1 MFWGLVSLLS
11 PHLCVERAC
20 QDSSPERARRAAPCT
35 RTAADHQIST
45 CRAEL
50 RQAQPRV
57 RWCGR
62 ASTGSRWRS
71 DLGSQRWQSFY
82 RHSGKWPEVFEMG
95 AQAGMAAT
103 LGLQVITLEAPR
115 ATMARCRPPCAPWLA
130 WTGKSD
136 ERQGQQYPSTG
147 GDRTPRAASGRCQSD
162 HGLTLRSPGSRAAR
176 FKGSATRAGDAA
188 LESTSMGSCYF

>member
-20 QDSSPERARRAAPCT
+20 RDSSPECARRAAPCT

-82 RHSGKWPEVFEMG
+82 RHSGKWPEGFEMG

-103 LGLQVITLEAPR
+103 RGLQVSTLEAPR
-115 ATMARCRPPCAPWLA
+115 AVMARCRPPRAPWLA
-130 WTGKSD
+130 WAGKSD
-136 ERQGQQYPSTG
+136 ERQGQRYPSIG
-147 GDRTPRAASGRCQSD
+147 G
-162 HGLTLRSPGSRAAR
+162 
-176 FKGSATRAGDAA
+176 
-188 LESTSMGSCYF
+188 E